1 MATAVMALPIQISV
15 QRPLLASDAF
25 AMGVSAAADSWPVM
39 DGELGGGVACI
50 VSQEPATVAGVSA
63 VSPALAMWK

>member
-15 QRPLLASDAF
+15 QRPLLASDALATGF
-25 AMGVSAAADSWPVM
+25 SAAIDSWLV
-39 DGELGGGVACI
+39 DDLVGGGVACGI
-50 VSQEPATVAGVSA
+50 SQESAIIVGVSV